1 MSDDAFYTLLV
12 AKNNSVEPHHGRPG
26 RKPARRQRIRAS
38 MAITFWNSRFLR
50 DWSQLLAAATRW
62 GSAKFPVAAAQVIEA
77 KRRHQAQD
85 QVHLC
90 REV

>member
-1 MSDDAFYTLLV
+1 MMPFTH
-12 AKNNSVEPHHGRPG
+12 NWQRTI
-26 RKPARRQRIRAS
+26 RR
-38 MAITFWNSRFLR
+38 ITFWNITAALAENRHVGSESAHPWRSRFGTR
-50 DWSQLLAAATRW
+50 DSWSQLLPATRW
-62 GSAKFPVAAAQVIEA
+62 GSAKISVAAAQVIEA